1 MTPFLLDF
9 VKKGTKGESLTLN
22 IELIKNNA
30 TVGAQIAN
38 KLSKLNPGTFFF
50 QKKKLSFMKERK
62 KLIRINKTKKNY

>member
-50 QKKKLSFMKERK
+50 QKKKIKFHERK
-62 KLIRINKTKKNY
+62 KKIDKN